1 MQMCRG
7 VFLPLCYILEDL
19 FAFTAYCSEYISL
32 RRDPDSLGMRTCSDI
47 QILLFCQS
55 RWCLTDTHNVSFLVS
70 DTHTHTHIQVMA
82 TVTPDFHSQLI
93 TFKSP
98 LASHL
103 HAL

>member
-32 RRDPDSLGMRTCSDI
+32 CRDTDSLGMRTCSDI
-47 QILLFCQS
+47 QILLF
-55 RWCLTDTHNVSFLVS
+55 CLTDTHNVSFLVS